1 MVNNNKDNDDN
12 NDMTLTKSNST
23 LGFKVK
29 HSVYSY
35 NWDVEVCCKNEK
47 LWKTANFI
55 IIF

>member
-1 MVNNNKDNDDN
+1 MVNNNKDNDDD

-35 NWDVEVCCKNEK
+35 NWDVEVRCKNEK
-47 LWKTANFI
+47 L
-55 IIF
+55 